1 MESRVVMS
9 RGIRAAATPDRLAGI
24 GLAALAATFASS
36 AGVLVRQVDS
46 ADAWSLLVYRS
57 LGFVGVVALF
67 ILVRHGRRS
76 AERFAEIGRPGLVVS
91 LCLGGAF
98 IAFLLAL
105 ASTNVATV
113 VAVLGASPM
122 VAALIGWAAI
132 GEKPALLTWL
142 AMLAGLTGVAIVAWD
157 GIGAGS
163 AGGLALAVLACLGYA
178 AAVVGLRAGKT
189 RDMSP
194 AICLSGV
201 MAGGVS
207 LLVVT
212 APSTATLSTAI
223 PVVIVGLLLG
233 SVQIG
238 AQYILLTIAA
248 RLAPA
253 ADIALAM
260 ILEVAL
266 APLWVWLVVG
276 ETVPAAAL
284 VGGAVI
290 MLGLVLNAFAPAATG
305 PHEAS
310 DGSRAEPGG

>member
-1 MESRVVMS
+1 VANATD
-9 RGIRAAATPDRLAGI
+9 IRATAASDRFAGI
-24 GLAALAATFASS
+24 GLAALAAAFASS

-67 ILVRHGRRS
+67 ILIRHGRRS
-76 AERFAEIGRPGLVVS
+76 AARFAEIGRAGLVVAG
-91 LCLGGAF
+91 CLGGAF

-113 VAVLGASPM
+113 VTVLGASPM
-122 VAALIGWAAI
+122 MAALIGWAAI

-142 AMLAGLTGVAIVAWD
+142 AMLAGLTGVAIVAWG

-163 AGGLALAVLACLGYA
+163 TGGLALAVLACFGYA
-178 AAVVGLRAGKT
+178 AAVVGLRAGRA

-194 AICLSGV
+194 AICLSG
-201 MAGGVS
+201 MLAGGVS
-207 LLVVT
+207 LLVATLAST
-212 APSTATLSTAI
+212 APLSTAA
-223 PVVIVGLLLG
+223 PVVVVGLLLG

-238 AQYILLTIAA
+238 AQYILLTVAA

-253 ADIALAM
+253 ADIALVM

-266 APLWVWLVVG
+266 APLWVWIVVG

-284 VGGAVI
+284 AGGVVI
-290 MLGLVLNAFAPAATG
+290 MLGLVLNAFAPAASG
-305 PHEAS
+305 PH
-310 DGSRAEPGG
+310 DP